1 MVCSL
6 IKYTIVYFVLC
17 TTSAPVRQPG
27 LQYRSAR
34 PANDGRGREQ
44 DEAVLEVVEA
54 ARGKF
59 RKAVA
64 LLGGAERLG
73 LPRDTAA
80 AAAAAAASSGA
91 AVRGTRLEAED
102 AALLF

>member
-1 MVCSL
+1 MAVWQP
-6 IKYTIVYFVLC
+6 VL
-17 TTSAPVRQPG
+17 QH
-27 LQYRSAR
+27 RSAH
-34 PANDGRGREQ
+34 PAVDGRGGEQ

-59 RKAVA
+59 IKAVA

-73 LPRDTAA
+73 LPQDAAA
-80 AAAAAAASSGA
+80 AAAAAAASSSA
-91 AVRGTRLEAED
+91 AAPGVRLEVED